1 MPAPEPIPIDD
12 AFVECFKRL
21 LDSHGDASD
30 EEISDTVARE
40 YGIPLESLNEAIAK
54 QVPVVM
60 LFAAF
65 VSPQR
70 AVSASLMGAFVA
82 GVAWEQ
88 SRAAK

>member
-1 MPAPEPIPIDD
+1 MNAPEPIPIDN
-12 AFVECFKRL
+12 ALVECFERL
-21 LDSHGDASD
+21 LDSHGDASA

-40 YGIPLESLNEAIAK
+40 YGIPLDALNEAIAK

-60 LFAAF
+60 LFAAA
-65 VSPQR
+65 VTPPR
-70 AVSASLMGAFVA
+70 AINASLMGAFIA

>member
-1 MPAPEPIPIDD
+1 MPSPEPIPIND
-12 AFVECFKRL
+12 AFVECFTRL
-21 LDSHGDASD
+21 LESHGDAD
-30 EEISDTVARE
+30 PEAITDTVARE

-60 LFAAF
+60 VYAAL

-70 AVSASLMGAFVA
+70 AIGASAMGAFIA